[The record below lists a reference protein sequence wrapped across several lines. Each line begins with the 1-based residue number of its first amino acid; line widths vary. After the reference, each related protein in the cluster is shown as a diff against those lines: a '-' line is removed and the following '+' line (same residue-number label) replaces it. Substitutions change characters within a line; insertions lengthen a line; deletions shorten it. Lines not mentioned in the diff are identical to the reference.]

1 MMDSISPHKCNC
13 GFRKSGLS
21 FIKMKDMEEKKTFT
35 DATPDYYND
44 GDISCIEA
52 MVAAKGLEKT
62 IAFCECCAFKY
73 EWRLGKKDSIGK
85 EVSKIK
91 KYLDLY
97 LELTERLECNRLG
110 KENIIGV
117 FTARKGFSILDNNE
131 NLLSIDKGKMI
142 VVEEFCGLVNGGS
155 FRCRNSQYDFF
166 FLSEEELIE
175 YCIGWAT
182 AREEILKKKGLSARQ
197 IKDILNKE

>member
-1 MMDSISPHKCNC
+1 
-13 GFRKSGLS
+13 
-21 FIKMKDMEEKKTFT
+21 MKLNMEENKIFT

-73 EWRLGKKDSIGK
+73 EWRLGKKDSVGK

-97 LELTERLECNRLG
+97 LELTERFECNRLG
-110 KENIIGV
+110 KEKGEIQILSREENIIGV
-117 FTARKGFSILDNNE
+117 FTARKGFSILDNDA
-131 NLLSIDKGKMI
+131 NLLSIDKDEKI
-142 VVEEFCGLVNGGS
+142 VVEEFCDLVNGGS
-155 FRCRNSQYDFF
+155 FRCRDSQDDFF
-166 FLSEEELIE
+166 FLSEEELKE
-175 YCIGWAT
+175 YCIGWAI
-182 AREEILKKKGLSARQ
+182 AREEDLKKKGLTERQ
-197 IKDILNKE
+197 IKNILDK

>member
-1 MMDSISPHKCNC
+1 
-13 GFRKSGLS
+13 
-21 FIKMKDMEEKKTFT
+21 MEENKIFT

-97 LELTERLECNRLG
+97 LELTERLECEKLG

-142 VVEEFCGLVNGGS
+142 VVEEFCDLIGNGS
-155 FRCRNSQYDFF
+155 YRCRNGNYDIF
-166 FLSEEELIE
+166 FLTEEELKD
-175 YCIGWAT
+175 YCVCWAT
-182 AREEILKKKGLSARQ
+182 AREVALKKKGLTQRQ
-197 IKDILNKE
+197 IDDILKK

>member
-1 MMDSISPHKCNC
+1 
-13 GFRKSGLS
+13 
-21 FIKMKDMEEKKTFT
+21 MEENKIFT

-62 IAFCECCAFKY
+62 IAFCECCTFKY

-110 KENIIGV
+110 KEKGDIPILTRDSNLIGLWEAKEDIVARGGNLGVIIKEGEIV
-117 FTARKGFSILDNNE
+117 EVKEVLIGGEFLISKQNGEEGCVDEKCLTESFECRAISME
-131 NLLSIDKGKMI
+131 ANLK
-142 VVEEFCGLVNGGS
+142 N
-155 FRCRNSQYDFF
+155 
-166 FLSEEELIE
+166 
-175 YCIGWAT
+175 
-182 AREEILKKKGLSARQ
+182 KGLSARQ
-197 IKDILNKE
+197 IKDILKQK